1 VPFSSNDPKDYFA
14 LARQSAQ
21 RTEATTGFKFLKYL
35 TGGLNV
41 QQDSNTIFEG
51 GDGQDPGLVYKTRHT
66 VDGNADVYCR
76 PDTFA
81 YLSAWAMGSG
91 VTPASTGNVAS
102 HIYVPNSTVPFLT
115 AEQCWGGG
123 AQCDRAIDT
132 IITSYNLAGSKE
144 EPWRLSVGMMSG
156 GSAYG
161 RNGTASALSASLES
175 GDPAMYAGGAYVID
189 GATSLDVLSWNFEM
203 NRDVDGDLFTN
214 AVTRR
219 DIVPLKR
226 NYSFSA
232 QVIVQDPALWQKV
245 YYTASGG
252 TMPQVSL
259 ASMAFHAE
267 RTLTASQLIA
277 IDIPNL
283 KYLNAQVNGLEPD
296 GQTLIYDIAAQPVK
310 SGTGVVQIRANITGN
325 ATSYL
330 Q

>member
-1 VPFSSNDPKDYFA
+1 VPFSSNDPKDYLA
-14 LARQSAQ
+14 LAKQSAQ

-35 TGGLNV
+35 TGGLTV

-66 VDGNADVYCR
+66 ADGNVDVYVR

-91 VTPASTGNVAS
+91 VTPPSTGNVAS

-115 AEQCWGGG
+115 VEQCWGGG
-123 AQCDRAIDT
+123 AQCDRALDT
-132 IITSYNLAGSKE
+132 IINSYQLAGTKE
-144 EPWRLSVGMMSG
+144 EPWKLSVGFMAG
-156 GSAYG
+156 GTVFG

-189 GATSLDVLSWNFEM
+189 GATSLDVLSWNFQM
-203 NRDVDGDLFTN
+203 NRDVDGDLFTTG
-214 AVTRR
+214 VTRR

-226 NYSFSA
+226 NYTFAA

-245 YYTASGG
+245 YLTASGG
-252 TMPQVSL
+252 TMPQVVL
-259 ASMAFHAE
+259 ASGAFHAE
-267 RTLTASQLIA
+267 RQLTASQLVA

-283 KYLNAQVNGLEPD
+283 KYLNSQVNSLEPD
-296 GQTLIYDIAAQPVK
+296 GQTLIYDISAQPVK
-310 SGTGVVQIRANITGN
+310 SGTGVVQIRANITSS

-330 Q
+330 L